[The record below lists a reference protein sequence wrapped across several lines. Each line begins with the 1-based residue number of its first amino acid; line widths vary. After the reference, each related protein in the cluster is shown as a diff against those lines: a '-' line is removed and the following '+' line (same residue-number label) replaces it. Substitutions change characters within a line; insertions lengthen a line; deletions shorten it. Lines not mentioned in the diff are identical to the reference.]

1 MFQFAALKTLD
12 VLLRVHNIRLVSLQI
27 KRTMNFFLRNKT
39 LKEKYWQRCREMGH
53 LIYYRWSNGFLEG
66 PLAIQIQKGLTTCRY
81 LPTQLFHSCTHQ
93 KIFTDLYHV
102 PGSVL
107 SIFLPGSDMKMEA
120 QRSTIVYS
128 GLHSSDMWELIFKP
142 KPSKFQCV
150 IRDPGEVAI

>member
-93 KIFTDLYHV
+93 KNIYW
-102 PGSVL
+102 P
-107 SIFLPGSDMKMEA
+107 LPCA
-120 QRSTIVYS
+120 WQC
-128 GLHSSDMWELIFKP
+128 P
-142 KPSKFQCV
+142 KHFSPWFWYENGGTEKYGCLLRLTQLWYARAN
-150 IRDPGEVAI
+150 IQTQAI